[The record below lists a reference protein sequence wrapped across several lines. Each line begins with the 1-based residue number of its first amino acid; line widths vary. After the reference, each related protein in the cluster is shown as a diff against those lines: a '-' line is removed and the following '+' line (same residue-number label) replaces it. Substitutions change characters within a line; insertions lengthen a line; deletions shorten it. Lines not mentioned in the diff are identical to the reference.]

1 MVGGK
6 KSIGYKNPWHTP
18 SSLKHS
24 KSHPASDHISG
35 LVKARWSLEVSIWT
49 TERRDGQGNRSEA
62 QMEITGQMLTNP
74 TFKNRCYWSRSN
86 FWLMAGP
93 GHTSHPPQSFNINSA
108 LLANIKVYY
117 VTHIEAI
124 MSQSYIEARFYKKN
138 PKPDTNIRHEIISS
152 TCYLI

>member
-1 MVGGK
+1 
-6 KSIGYKNPWHTP
+6 
-18 SSLKHS
+18 
-24 KSHPASDHISG
+24 
-35 LVKARWSLEVSIWT
+35 
-49 TERRDGQGNRSEA
+49 
-62 QMEITGQMLTNP
+62 
-74 TFKNRCYWSRSN
+74 
-86 FWLMAGP
+86 MAGP

-124 MSQSYIEARFYKKN
+124 MSQSYIEARFYKKT